1 MRFFEFKLPAPG
13 TDLEKRISS
22 DLEKIE
28 DAVSQDPSLTKK
40 VNDELNR
47 IIELAKS
54 YAKNDQ
60 NKEVEKP
67 NNDINDKVSE
77 DASSKIKAS
86 IETLKQ
92 LAKTLD
98 PVAQKNIE
106 KEIKQLEE
114 QITVATDPNTV
125 FEKISAEFKAL
136 LDKRTDLNPA
146 VREIFIKEL
155 FDYIRINKQT
165 ELVKQF

>member
-106 KEIKQLEE
+106 KEIKQLE
-114 QITVATDPNTV
+114 
-125 FEKISAEFKAL
+125 
-136 LDKRTDLNPA
+136 
-146 VREIFIKEL
+146 
-155 FDYIRINKQT
+155 
-165 ELVKQF
+165 